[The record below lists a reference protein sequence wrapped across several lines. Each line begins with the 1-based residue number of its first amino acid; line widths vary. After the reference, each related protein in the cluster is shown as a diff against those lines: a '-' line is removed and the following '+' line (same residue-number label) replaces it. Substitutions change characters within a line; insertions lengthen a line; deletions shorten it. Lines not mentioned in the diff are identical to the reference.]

1 MSKGY
6 EACRECDFR
15 NSRHCDVCT
24 STDRVK
30 ILRAQDSS
38 NDDTF
43 MESMFIGALT
53 NSTVAGAL
61 LGGDIFGA
69 ALGDM
74 LGGDDDGW
82 F

>member
-6 EACRECDFR
+6 DACKVCDFR
-15 NSRHCDVCT
+15 YSRHCDACT
-24 STDRVK
+24 STDRKK
-30 ILRAQDSS
+30 IVEANENDSS
-38 NDDTF
+38 FTD
-43 MESMFIGALT
+43 SMFIGAVT
-53 NSTVAGAL
+53 NSTVLGAV
-61 LGGDIFGA
+61 LGGDILGA